1 MAGEVSG
8 NTLNYS
14 DINSG
19 KLLNK
24 AGLLELS
31 GQIKGY
37 IQANTPST
45 VLTSQVDTGK
55 VDQTTNDPIF
65 LDDYLDDLEQAI
77 SNTTTY
83 TLPVASTSTLGGVKV
98 DGSTITI
105 DQNGVIS
112 SSGGGGSSYTFTNGL
127 TESNGTVS
135 WDLDNFIKKG
145 SRSLLFGEGNINSI
159 GGNYSVAMCQTST
172 EMSMVGGRNSL
183 VIGPGQSAMLG
194 SYQFVQGHSCYS
206 TGNHTICMGNSLK
219 GNKGAFIEGKYN
231 IAETNGIFQHIIGN
245 GTTDESRSNA
255 SALDWSG
262 NQYLAGNLFV
272 NCNNYTTTSSGLQ
285 TAGCGGSKVA
295 TEAFVNSKIP
305 TAPVADGTYM
315 LKCVVSNGEPTYSWE
330 SVSVGG
336 SY

>member
-1 MAGEVSG
+1 MADEVSG

-65 LDDYLDDLEQAI
+65 LDDYLDDLEMAI

-83 TLPVASTSTLGGVKV
+83 TLPTASTSTLGGVK
-98 DGSTITI
+98 I
-105 DQNGVIS
+105 DDTSIKINNKGVIRYGLSDRIKDGNPGIKLNASMEASGWS
-112 SSGGGGSSYTFTNGL
+112 SLAIGGWTKAKGYASFSGGTDSVSNSKASFAFGVDCRTGDETTVMPGNPAFYQGSIALG
-127 TESNGTVS
+127 VS
-135 WDLDNFIKKG
+135 TRAF
-145 SRSLLFGEGNINSI
+145 SRASLAFGEGNIQDQNK
-159 GGNYSVAMCQTST
+159 VFL
-172 EMSMVGGRNSL
+172 EMVGN
-183 VIGPGQSAMLG
+183 G
-194 SYQFVQGHSCYS
+194 SSIQ
-206 TGNHTICMGNSLK
+206 
-219 GNKGAFIEGKYN
+219 
-231 IAETNGIFQHIIGN
+231 
-245 GTTDESRSNA
+245 RSNA

-272 NCNNYTTTSSGLQ
+272 NCNDYTTTSSGLQ
-285 TAGCGGSKVA
+285 TTGCGGNKVA
-295 TEAFVNSKIP
+295 TEAYINSKIP
-305 TAPVADGTYM
+305 TAPVSDGTYM

-330 SVSVGG
+330 AVSVGG